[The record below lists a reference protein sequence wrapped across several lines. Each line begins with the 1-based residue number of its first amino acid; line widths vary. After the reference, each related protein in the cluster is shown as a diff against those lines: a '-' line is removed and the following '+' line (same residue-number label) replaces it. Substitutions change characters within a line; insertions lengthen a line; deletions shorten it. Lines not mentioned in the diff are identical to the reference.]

1 MALVVTREEQREALN
16 FLYKKY
22 GRSPF
27 QYNDVREH
35 IPKKMFSKFCV
46 NKFII
51 KDKPSELIRL
61 VSGDKNKVLVN
72 NWKLNMYFVGGYI
85 E

>member
-1 MALVVTREEQREALN
+1 
-16 FLYKKY
+16 
-22 GRSPF
+22 
-27 QYNDVREH
+27 
-35 IPKKMFSKFCV
+35 MFSKFCV
-46 NKFII
+46 NKFIV

-61 VSGDKNKVLVN
+61 VIGDKNKVLVN

>member
-1 MALVVTREEQREALN
+1 MALVVTREDRREALN

-22 GRSPF
+22 GQTSF
-27 QYNDVREH
+27 QYNDIREH
-35 IPKKMFSKFCV
+35 VSKKIFSRFCNDKFL
-46 NKFII
+46 I
-51 KDKPSELIRL
+51 KDKPSELVRL

-72 NWKLNMYFVGGYI
+72 NWKLNMYFVRKYV